1 MGCSVCYRII
11 SEKVPVTSK
20 ELKTLLSA
28 SLYKCNILRKELIEQ
43 INKKEDEIIDII
55 KQKKIELAFNI
66 LDDIII
72 DKDFVEVYNIL
83 EPIIE
88 EMKEKSPYIILN
100 IECPNDIRA
109 SLDTL
114 IYSSTRVEIE
124 ELIQFREKIKFK
136 YGSTYIYKADYNTD
150 KYVNKDILNKFKG
163 TFLTEEMKK
172 IKIEEL
178 CTKKGIKIT
187 IEGDKPSLNS
197 NENKNPDINED
208 NEINVNKIL
217 GDTVMTQVHKSNNN
231 DINNNNQQDN
241 NGQSNG
247 DMIKLLENKTILNTE
262 NSTNDHGSTP
272 QQKKD
277 NNHMVGE
284 SNNQT
289 NKLEEDNINNSQIN
303 INKKSN
309 LLRIRT
315 SKTLIIDENNPQ
327 LNKGDN
333 NEILLR
339 LAKNKTLNIDN
350 EDNIP
355 QQVPNENQ
363 NKLEDANNQAMRLSV
378 SNPYNMINPY
388 ERNPF
393 EEDSINTVEIDKNKS
408 DDKNQDQDQDKDKD
422 IFDPK
427 IIIKD
432 PFDVGLISSDDEKDN
447 KNKSIKESEIK

>member
-1 MGCSVCYRII
+1 
-11 SEKVPVTSK
+11 
-20 ELKTLLSA
+20 
-28 SLYKCNILRKELIEQ
+28 
-43 INKKEDEIIDII
+43 
-55 KQKKIELAFNI
+55 
-66 LDDIII
+66 
-72 DKDFVEVYNIL
+72 
-83 EPIIE
+83 
-88 EMKEKSPYIILN
+88 
-100 IECPNDIRA
+100 
-109 SLDTL
+109 
-114 IYSSTRVEIE
+114 
-124 ELIQFREKIKFK
+124 
-136 YGSTYIYKADYNTD
+136 
-150 KYVNKDILNKFKG
+150 
-163 TFLTEEMKK
+163 MKK

-247 DMIKLLENKTILNTE
+247 DMIKLLENKTIINTE
-262 NSTNDHGSTP
+262 YSTNDNGSTP

-277 NNHMVGE
+277 NNNMVEE

-327 LNKGDN
+327 LNRGDN

-339 LAKNKTLNIDN
+339 LATNKTLDFDN

-408 DDKNQDQDQDKDKD
+408 DDKNQDQDKDKD

-427 IIIKD
+427 IKIKD
-432 PFDVGLISSDDEKDN
+432 PFDVGLISSGDEKDN